1 MALDRTALAE
11 LLGFRLRR
19 VNQALA
25 RQFSRATHD
34 YGLREGEFTSLATIA
49 SNPGISQNEICR
61 VTGIDKT
68 AAVAVIDDLERRGW
82 VTRARAAA
90 DRRRYVL
97 HIAPPGQRA
106 LEDLVERT
114 REIEDRVLAV
124 LTGTERGRLFAA
136 LDKLVE
142 RVLAN
147 DS

>member
-1 MALDRTALAE
+1 MALNRAAMAE

-25 RQFSRATHD
+25 REFGRATDD

-82 VTRARAAA
+82 VTRARAAD

-97 HIAPPGQRA
+97 HIAPAGRRA
-106 LEDLVERT
+106 LDDLVDRT
-114 REIEDRVLAV
+114 REIEDRVLAA
-124 LTGTERGRLFAA
+124 LTDAERRRLFAT

-142 RVLAN
+142 CVLAN

>member
-1 MALDRTALAE
+1 MTPNRAPLAE

-25 RQFSRATHD
+25 REFARAAGD

-82 VTRARAAA
+82 VTRARAAN

-97 HIAPPGQRA
+97 HIAPAGQRA
-106 LEDLVERT
+106 LDDLVGRT
-114 REIEDRVLAV
+114 RQIEERVLAA
-124 LTGTERGRLFAA
+124 LTGAERGRLFAA

-147 DS
+147 DP